1 MMRLIHLDLQQRK
14 AIEPRRHATRG
25 RRIYEWLAA
34 VLWVA
39 GGKDRFDVADLLGC
53 SVRQVAEW
61 LRLYR
66 NAGLDA
72 LCTSMYYM
80 SLVILKPSFSIRLNQ
95 PSIPS
100 WPFRSKGK

>member
-1 MMRLIHLDLQQRK
+1 MAR
-14 AIEPRRHATRG
+14 TV
-25 RRIYEWLAA
+25 EWLAA

-39 GGKDRFDVADLLGC
+39 GGKGHFDVADLPGC

-61 LRLYR
+61 VRFYR
-66 NAGLDA
+66 NPGLDA
-72 LCTSMYYM
+72 FCTSTYYM
-80 SLVILKPSFSIRLNQ
+80 SLVILNPSFSIRLNQ

>member
-1 MMRLIHLDLQQRK
+1 MKRIHLDLQQRK
-14 AIEPRRHATRG
+14 EIERRRHATRG

-39 GGKDRFDVADLLGC
+39 GGC

-61 LRLYR
+61 VRFYR
-66 NAGLDA
+66 NPGLDA
-72 LCTSMYYM
+72 FCTSTYYM

>member
-1 MMRLIHLDLQQRK
+1 MKLIHLDLQQRK
-14 AIEPRRHATRG
+14 EIERRRPATRG

-39 GGKDRFDVADLLGC
+39 GGRGRFDVADLLGC

-61 LRLYR
+61 VRFYR
-66 NAGLDA
+66 NPGLDA
-72 LCTSMYYM
+72 FCTYTYYM
-80 SLVILKPSFSIRLNQ
+80 SLVILNPSSSIRLNQ

-100 WPFRSKGK
+100 